1 MATKIKRAIISVSD
15 KTGLEKFASALVD
28 LKVEILSTGGT
39 KAALDKAGIACT
51 AVEDYTGFPEMMD
64 GRVKTLHPKVH
75 GALLGVRDNKQH
87 VAAAKAHGIEFID
100 LVVVNLYPFQQ
111 TIAKPNVSFETAIE
125 NIDIGG
131 PAMLRSSAKN
141 HKFVAVVCNPA
152 RYDPLIA
159 EMKRGRGAL
168 RDETRQDLALE
179 AFAHTGQYDAAIAA
193 YLSKQFAAEESSFP
207 KYFAPWFVKQGA
219 DLRYGENPHQSAA
232 VYAQVSAAE
241 PGLARAE
248 KLHGEKEL
256 SFNNYLDLTAALEA
270 ARDFGEPTAVIVK
283 HLNPCGLASAD
294 TLAQAFTDAW
304 VSDPISAFGSVMG
317 FNRIVDVDTAR
328 RIGNGD
334 YLKDVVIPRYQL
346 ESGDEEST
354 IIGGFVEAII
364 APGYES
370 EALGIL
376 KQKKNLRVML
386 LEDFAPKGRG
396 KDFDVK
402 RIPGGVVVQNPDTG
416 TVLRKDLK
424 VVTDRKPTP
433 DQIKSLLFADRVAKH
448 VKSNAIVL
456 VQGAR
461 LVGCGAGQMSRV
473 DSCLIAAR
481 KAGKRAYGS
490 VLASDAMFPA
500 RDGLDAAAETGAEA
514 IIQPGGSV
522 RDNEVIKAANERGLV
537 MVFSGMRHFW
547 H

>member
-1 MATKIKRAIISVSD
+1 MAKIKRALISVSD
-15 KTGLEKFASALVD
+15 KTGLEKLVQALAD
-28 LKVEILSTGGT
+28 MRVEILSTGGT
-39 KAALDKAGIACT
+39 KAAIEKAGVRCI

-87 VAAAKAHGIEFID
+87 VAAAKAHDIEFID
-100 LVVVNLYPFQQ
+100 LVIVNLYPFQQ

-131 PAMLRSSAKN
+131 PAMIRSSAKN
-141 HKFVAVVCNPA
+141 HKYVAVVCNPS
-152 RYDPLIA
+152 RYEAIVA
-159 EMKRGRGAL
+159 EMKRNRGAL
-168 RDETRQDLALE
+168 SDATRQELALE
-179 AFAHTGQYDAAIAA
+179 AFAHTGQYDAAIAS
-193 YLSKQFAAEESSFP
+193 YLAGQFADEKTPFP
-207 KYFAPWFVKQGA
+207 KYFAPWYVKQGE

-232 VYAQVSAAE
+232 LYAQISAAE

-270 ARDFGEPTAVIVK
+270 ARDFDDPTAVIIK
-283 HLNPCGLASAD
+283 HLNPCGLASAN
-294 TLAQAFTDAW
+294 TLAQAFTEAW
-304 VSDPISAFGSVMG
+304 VGDPVSAFGSVIG

-328 RIGNGD
+328 RIGNAD
-334 YLKDVVIPRYQL
+334 YLQDVILPRYRL

-354 IIGGFVEAII
+354 VIGGFVEAII
-364 APGYES
+364 APGYEP

-386 LEDFAPKGRG
+386 LEDFSPKGRD

-402 RIPGGVVVQNPDTG
+402 KIPGGVVAQTPDIG
-416 TVLRKDLK
+416 VAARKDLK
-424 VVTDRKPTP
+424 VVSDRKPSP
-433 DQIKSLLFADRVAKH
+433 DQLKSLLFADRVAKH

-456 VQGAR
+456 VQGTR

-473 DSCLIAAR
+473 DSCIIAAR
-481 KAGKRAYGS
+481 KAGKRAYGA

-500 RDGLDAAAETGAEA
+500 RDGLDAAAETGADA

-522 RDNEVIKAANERGLV
+522 RDTEVIKAANERGLV